1 MLQQVKVEVFAA
13 NPDGQSSIP
22 RTHKIEGET
31 CLSLGAV
38 P

>member
-22 RTHKIEGET
+22 RTHKIGET
-31 CLSLGAV
+31 CLSQGAV